1 MLCGVPTETT
11 FRVAEEVRKYASCLD
26 IKNLSPTEKSRMSE
40 EHLRDAALDYHRNP
54 TPGKIAL
61 APTKALATQHEMKVK
76 ACSELFN
83 SFVDIASSEVK
94 KNLVLCTM

>member
-40 EHLRDAALDYHRNP
+40 EHLRDA
-54 TPGKIAL
+54 
-61 APTKALATQHEMKVK
+61 
-76 ACSELFN
+76 
-83 SFVDIASSEVK
+83 
-94 KNLVLCTM
+94 